1 MLKNTLRR
9 IKLKW
14 LLLLNGFRLEGRWLI
29 KGDKRFEIRGDDFLR
44 NYVQMMSIIRL
55 YPYFVSRNGK
65 VECGAV
71 HFDGNYGEAKVN
83 GISMRFYVKGDD
95 FGDFSSVNFYSKPE
109 IVSKIGTK
117 GAEIYGYLKERDI
130 MENDTVFDC
139 GSYYGH
145 FALYAAKKAR
155 KGHVYCFEPD
165 PENLKVLEKNIRLN
179 NLNNV
184 TIVPKVLSAK
194 DGYVRFRAD
203 GTGAARIARPSDRK
217 VIDVPS
223 ISLENFCKEMKIQKV
238 DFIKMDVEGAEI
250 DIVRC
255 SESFI
260 MESCGFF
267 AIASYHIV
275 DGKETA
281 NELESIFRR
290 MNFETNTDF
299 PLHKTTYAM
308 NKRFA
313 SNPGKRR

>member
-1 MLKNTLRR
+1 MLKNTLRG
-9 IKLKW
+9 IKLRW
-14 LLLLNGFRLEGRWLI
+14 LLLLNGFRLEGKWLI
-29 KGDKRFEIRGDDFLR
+29 KGDKRFEIIGNDFLR
-44 NYVQMMSIIRL
+44 NYVQIMSIMRL
-55 YPYFVSRNGK
+55 YPYFVSRGSK
-65 VECGAV
+65 LECGAV
-71 HFDGNYGEAKVN
+71 HFDGNYGETEVN
-83 GISMRFYVKGDD
+83 GISIRFYAKGDD

-109 IVSKIGTK
+109 IISKMGIN
-117 GAEIYGYLKERDI
+117 GAEIYGYLVERDI

-155 KGHVYCFEPD
+155 KGRVYCFEPD
-165 PENLKVLEKNIRLN
+165 QENLKVLEKNIRLN

-184 TIVPKVLSAK
+184 TIVPKALSAK
-194 DGYVRFRAD
+194 GGYVSFCSD
-203 GTGAARIARPSDRK
+203 GTARARIAGPTDRK
-217 VIDVPS
+217 VMEVAS
-223 ISLENFCKEMKIQKV
+223 ISLEKFCNEMKIERV

-250 DIVRC
+250 DIVRG

-299 PLHKTTYAM
+299 PLHKTTYAR

-313 SNPGKRR
+313 SNPDQQR